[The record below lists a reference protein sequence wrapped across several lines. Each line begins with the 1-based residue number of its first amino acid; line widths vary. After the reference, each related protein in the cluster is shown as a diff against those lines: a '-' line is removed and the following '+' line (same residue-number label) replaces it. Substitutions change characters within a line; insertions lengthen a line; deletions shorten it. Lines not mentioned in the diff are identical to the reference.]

1 MRLHIQGTKMNQVRD
16 VFKNQL
22 ADNIT
27 SLYLLQ
33 GMNYIIPMA
42 VLPYLVRVLGMEV
55 YGLVAF
61 SQAFAQYFIMLTDYG
76 FNLSATR
83 YIAQRRD
90 DLRAISSMFWQVLIL
105 KTGLML
111 LGLAILLITS
121 IAVPH
126 LRQDAAYFLLAF
138 LAVAGNVL
146 FPQWYF
152 QGIEKMRYISVI
164 TGIAKIVSTA
174 LLFIFVHTPADGLRA
189 VGILSSGMIIAGVM
203 GTFAALRAIGLK
215 FEWPS
220 WASLR
225 ATLADGWH
233 VFIATAS
240 ISLYTNTNVF
250 LVGLIAG
257 NVQAGYFSA
266 AEKLIRAMSGL
277 IGPVSQAIYPRI
289 SALATHSKDA
299 ALALASKSLFWM
311 GAVSLS
317 FSLAMFV
324 LARLVA
330 TLFFGVAA
338 TGSVPIMRWI
348 ALLPFLIA
356 ISNVLGIQTMLTF
369 GLDKQF
375 SRILIVFGILNVAV
389 GVPLIYWSGAQGAGI
404 AVLITEISVT
414 LTMIAVLKKHHILLS
429 YRGVLRREG

>member
-1 MRLHIQGTKMNQVRD
+1 MMAHAWDGHK
-16 VFKNQL
+16 KQL
-22 ADNIT
+22 IDNIM

-42 VLPYLVRVLGMEV
+42 VLPYLVRTLGMEV

-83 YIAQRRD
+83 YVARHRD
-90 DLRAISSMFWQVLIL
+90 DLDAIRSMYWQVLIL
-105 KTGLML
+105 KAGLML
-111 LGLAILLITS
+111 LGLVILTITS
-121 IAVPH
+121 TAIPQ
-126 LRQDAAYFLLAF
+126 LRRDAAYFLLAY

-152 QGIEKMRYISVI
+152 QGIEKMRYISVF
-164 TGIAKIVSTA
+164 TGIAKIVSA
-174 LLFIFVHTPADGLRA
+174 AFLFIFVHSPADGLRA
-189 VGILSSGMIIAGVM
+189 VGILSSGMIIAGIM
-203 GTFAALRAIGLK
+203 GTYAALRTIGLK
-215 FEWPS
+215 FERPS
-220 WASLR
+220 SESLR
-225 ATLADGWH
+225 GTLGDGWH

-277 IGPVSQAIYPRI
+277 IVPVTQAIYPRI
-289 SALATHSKDA
+289 STLAVHSKDA

-311 GAVSLS
+311 ATVSLS
-317 FSLAMFV
+317 FSLTMFV
-324 LARLVA
+324 LARPVA
-330 TLFFGVAA
+330 TLFFGAVAV
-338 TGSVPIMRWI
+338 GSVPIMRWI

-356 ISNVLGIQTMLTF
+356 ISNVLGIQTMLSF

-375 SRILIVFGILNVAV
+375 SRILVVFGILNVAI
-389 GVPLIYWSGAQGAGI
+389 GVPLIYWLGAQGAGA
-404 AVLITEISVT
+404 AVLFTEASVT
-414 LTMIAVLKKHHILLS
+414 MAMITVLKKHNIRLS
-429 YRGVLRREG
+429 YKGVLQRES